1 MLQQVAYRCRRY
13 MGELLGSRNYYSL
26 DVRSKLAVC
35 ICNRA
40 FGLEIDHVSDT
51 SDDMM
56 DAQLAALVDRKVVI
70 LDDADTFKTCRCLTD
85 DLYSLLIRE
94 KSSLIYI
101 DSHCYD
107 YLIKHSQGPLQD
119 VEMACGEWVKRPRKH
134 CYTLHNYNF
143 QSIGVRPM
151 EVRYVFALEKCLH
164 PKKAPLARGDGWAAS
179 ST

>member
-40 FGLEIDHVSDT
+40 LGLEIDHVPDT

-70 LDDADTFKTCRCLTD
+70 LDDADTFHACRSLPD
-85 DLYSLLIRE
+85 DVHSFFVRE
-94 KSSLIYI
+94 ESPLVYI
-101 DSHCYD
+101 DSNGND
-107 YLIKHSQGPLQD
+107 YLIEHCQCSLED
-119 VEMACGEWVKRPRKH
+119 VQMSCRERVERSR
-134 CYTLHNYNF
+134 
-143 QSIGVRPM
+143 
-151 EVRYVFALEKCLH
+151 E
-164 PKKAPLARGDGWAAS
+164 
-179 ST
+179 